1 MRIGIVC
8 PYSLDTMGGVQNH
21 VRDIAEE
28 LIKRGHEVSV
38 LAPADDRTTL
48 PSYVVAAGRAVPVPF
63 NGAVGHVLFGPVANA
78 RVRRWLEDG
87 RFDVV
92 HLHEPGTPS
101 LSLLALGATAG
112 LQVPVVATFHQSN
125 PRSRAM
131 SAARALLRPRLE
143 RITARIAVSEYARE
157 TQVQHVGGEP
167 VVIPNGLYVDRFR
180 GAEPDPSL
188 AGVDATLCFIGRLHE
203 PRKGLPVLLDA
214 FALLAPSRPGL
225 RLLVVGGGDVDQ
237 ARSHLP
243 EQVRGQ
249 VSFLGRVDD
258 PAKARALR
266 TADVY
271 VAPNTGGESFGI
283 VLAEAM
289 AAGAAVVA
297 ADLPAFARVLDGG
310 RLGVLFPNGDAAA
323 LADAVDALLDDDAR
337 RASLVE
343 AAGAAVWRYDWS
355 RVTDAVER
363 VYETVV
369 GR

>member
-1 MRIGIVC
+1 M
-8 PYSLDTMGGVQNH
+8 
-21 VRDIAEE
+21 
-28 LIKRGHEVSV
+28 
-38 LAPADDRTTL
+38 
-48 PSYVVAAGRAVPVPF
+48 
-63 NGAVGHVLFGPVANA
+63 
-78 RVRRWLEDG
+78 
-87 RFDVV
+87 
-92 HLHEPGTPS
+92 
-101 LSLLALGATAG
+101 
-112 LQVPVVATFHQSN
+112 
-125 PRSRAM
+125 
-131 SAARALLRPRLE
+131 
-143 RITARIAVSEYARE
+143 
-157 TQVQHVGGEP
+157 
-167 VVIPNGLYVDRFR
+167 
-180 GAEPDPSL
+180 
-188 AGVDATLCFIGRLHE
+188 
-203 PRKGLPVLLDA
+203 LLDA
-214 FALLAPSRPGL
+214 FALLAPGRPGL

-249 VSFLGRVDD
+249 VTFLGRVDD

-266 TADVY
+266 TSDVY

-297 ADLPAFARVLDGG
+297 ADLPAFSRVLDGG

-337 RASLVE
+337 RAALVE

-355 RVTDAVER
+355 RVTDEVER

>member
-28 LIKRGHEVSV
+28 LIRRGHAVSV
-38 LAPADDRTTL
+38 LAPADDRSRL

-63 NGAVGHVLFGPVANA
+63 NGAVGHVLFGPIANA

-101 LSLLALGATAG
+101 LSLLALGATAD

-131 SAARALLRPRLE
+131 SAAKGLLRPRLE

-180 GAEPDPSL
+180 DAEPDPAL
-188 AGVDATLCFIGRLHE
+188 AGPDATLCFVGRLDE
-203 PRKGLPVLLDA
+203 ARKGLPVLLDA
-214 FALLAPSRPGL
+214 FARLAPGRPG
-225 RLLVVGGGDVDQ
+225 
-237 ARSHLP
+237 
-243 EQVRGQ
+243 
-249 VSFLGRVDD
+249 
-258 PAKARALR
+258 RAQ
-266 TADVY
+266 
-271 VAPNTGGESFGI
+271 
-283 VLAEAM
+283 
-289 AAGAAVVA
+289 
-297 ADLPAFARVLDGG
+297 
-310 RLGVLFPNGDAAA
+310 
-323 LADAVDALLDDDAR
+323 
-337 RASLVE
+337 
-343 AAGAAVWRYDWS
+343 
-355 RVTDAVER
+355 
-363 VYETVV
+363 
-369 GR
+369 

>member
-1 MRIGIVC
+1 
-8 PYSLDTMGGVQNH
+8 
-21 VRDIAEE
+21 
-28 LIKRGHEVSV
+28 
-38 LAPADDRTTL
+38 
-48 PSYVVAAGRAVPVPF
+48 
-63 NGAVGHVLFGPVANA
+63 
-78 RVRRWLEDG
+78 
-87 RFDVV
+87 
-92 HLHEPGTPS
+92 
-101 LSLLALGATAG
+101 
-112 LQVPVVATFHQSN
+112 
-125 PRSRAM
+125 M
-131 SAARALLRPRLE
+131 SAAKALLRPRLE

-180 GAEPDPSL
+180 DAEPDPAL
-188 AGVDATLCFIGRLHE
+188 AGTDATLCFIGRLHE
-203 PRKGLPVLLDA
+203 RRKGLPVLLEA
-214 FALLAPSRPGL
+214 FALLAPERPGL
-225 RLLVVGGGDVDQ
+225 RLLVVGGGDVDE
-237 ARSHLP
+237 ARSRLP
-243 EQVRGQ
+243 EQVRRQ
-249 VSFLGRVDD
+249 VTFLGRVDD

-323 LADAVDALLDDDAR
+323 LADAVDALLADDAR
-337 RASLVE
+337 RTALVE

-355 RVTDAVER
+355 RVTDEVER